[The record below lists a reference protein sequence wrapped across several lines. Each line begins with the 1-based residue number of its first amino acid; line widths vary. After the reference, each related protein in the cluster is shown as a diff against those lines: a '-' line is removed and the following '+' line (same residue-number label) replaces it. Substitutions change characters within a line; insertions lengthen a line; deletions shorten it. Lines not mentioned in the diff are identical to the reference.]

1 MKQEADS
8 IMRNRSL
15 ICAAA
20 LAVLAV
26 SGFAQQPPA
35 QTSLTIEGKNISV
48 KYSAPSVK
56 GRKIFGGVVPYN
68 QVWRI
73 GEDAAAAF
81 HTDADIVFK
90 GVNVPKG
97 DYTLYVLVA
106 ADKWQLIINKQ
117 TGQKALT
124 YDQKMDLGR
133 VAMSLA
139 KPAAPVEIC
148 KLTLTKTAALAAKLE
163 LTWDN
168 TIASV
173 PLYLDRVAGDK
184 EW

>member
-1 MKQEADS
+1 M
-8 IMRNRSL
+8 
-15 ICAAA
+15 CAAA
-20 LAVLAV
+20 LAALAV
-26 SGFAQQPPA
+26 SGFAQQPPLA
-35 QTSLTIEGKNISV
+35 QTSLTVEGNNISV

-68 QVWRI
+68 QVWRV
-73 GEDAAAAF
+73 GEGTAAAF

-90 GVNVPKG
+90 GANVPKG

-117 TGQKALT
+117 SGPKALA
-124 YDQKMDLGR
+124 YDPKMDLGR

-148 KLTLTKTAALAAKLE
+148 KLTLTKTAAMAGKLE
-163 LTWDN
+163 LAWEN
-168 TIASV
+168 TVASV
-173 PLYLDRVAGDK
+173 PFYLDKAPGDS

>member
-1 MKQEADS
+1 
-8 IMRNRSL
+8 MRNNRL

-20 LAVLAV
+20 LAALAV
-26 SGFAQQPPA
+26 SGFAQQPPLA
-35 QTSLTIEGKNISV
+35 QTSLTVEGNNISV

-73 GEDAAAAF
+73 GENAAAAF

-90 GVNVPKG
+90 GVNVSKG

-117 TGQKALT
+117 SGPKALA
-124 YDQKMDLGR
+124 YDPKMDLGR
-133 VAMSLA
+133 VVMSLA
-139 KPAAPVEIC
+139 KPAAPVETC
-148 KLTLTKTAALAAKLE
+148 KLTLTKTAAMAGKLE
-163 LTWDN
+163 LAWEN
-168 TIASV
+168 TVASV
-173 PLYLDRVAGDK
+173 PFYLDKAPGDS

>member
-1 MKQEADS
+1 
-8 IMRNRSL
+8 MRNRSL

-20 LAVLAV
+20 LAAVAV
-26 SGFAQQPPA
+26 SGLAQQPPA
-35 QTSLTIEGKNISV
+35 QTSLTIEGNNISV

-68 QVWRI
+68 QVWRV
-73 GEDAAAAF
+73 GESTAAVF

-117 TGQKALT
+117 SGPKALT
-124 YDQKMDLGR
+124 YDPKMDLGR
-133 VAMSLA
+133 VVMSLA
-139 KPAAPVEIC
+139 KPAAPVETC
-148 KLTLTKTAALAAKLE
+148 KLTLTKTAAMAGKLE
-163 LTWDN
+163 LAWEN
-168 TIASV
+168 TAASV
-173 PLYLDRVAGDK
+173 PFYLDKAPGDS